1 MSLEDKLYPFLS
13 LYDRLPQGARNF
25 IGAAYRRLPRRI
37 RHGRAYGEF
46 RELAEASPSWSESDL
61 REYQLREL
69 RRTLVNAAS
78 YCPFYSRSFAKA
90 GFRPDAMMSLDDF
103 AGCPSLTKQD
113 MQQHFNDLTSTEIA
127 DSQKLYITTGG
138 STGVPVGFHLQKGV
152 SRAKEQAFLEAN
164 WRRAGYVDKARL
176 ALIRGHVINSRA
188 RDNIIAHDATRNWLM
203 LSSYHLTDVR
213 IPEYLEALENFQPD
227 FLNIYPSA
235 ALQLA
240 EYLQRHDQ
248 RWRTPL
254 QGVLCGSEQL
264 TLSQKRLLEGVF
276 QCRVLRWYGHAE
288 RVVLA
293 AEGTYSDLFYFWPH
307 YGFVEFGEPDG
318 DGLREVIGTTFHN
331 MAMPLVRYRTGDFV
345 RLAKPDARREYAWP
359 AVEEISGREQE
370 FLVTGSGRRIS
381 LTALNMHDTIFDGL
395 YAVQFFQSE
404 QGVAEFRY
412 IPSPEFHAS
421 RLPQIEDGIRRK
433 LGDDFRLVLREVGE
447 VEKTPRGKQTWLIS
461 RL

>member
-1 MSLEDKLYPFLS
+1 MSLEDKLYPLLS

-37 RHGRAYGEF
+37 RYGRAYSEF

-61 REYQLREL
+61 HEYQLREL
-69 RRTLVNAAS
+69 RRTLVNAGS

-90 GFRPDAMMSLDDF
+90 GFRPDTMMSLDDL
-103 AGCPSLTKQD
+103 ADCPSLTKQD
-113 MQQHFNDLTSTEIA
+113 IQQHFDDLTSAEIA
-127 DSQKLYITTGG
+127 DAKKLYMTTGG

-152 SRAKEQAFLEAN
+152 SRPKEQAFLEAN
-164 WRRAGYVDKARL
+164 WRRAGYFDKARL
-176 ALIRGHVINSRA
+176 ALIRGHVTDSRS
-188 RDNIIAHDATRNWLM
+188 RGNIIAHDATRNWLM
-203 LSSYHLTDVR
+203 LSSYHLTDER
-213 IPEYLEALENFQPD
+213 IPEYLEVLENFQPD

-240 EYLQRHDQ
+240 DYLQRHNQ

-264 TLSQKRLLEGVF
+264 TLSQKRLLNSVF
-276 QCRVLRWYGHAE
+276 KCRVLRWYGHAE

-293 AEGTYSDLFYFWPH
+293 AEGTDSDLFYFWPH
-307 YGFVEFGEPDG
+307 YGFVEFGKPDEN
-318 DGLREVIGTTFHN
+318 GLQEVIGTTFHN

-345 RLAKPDARREYAWP
+345 RLAKPEARREYAWP
-359 AVEEISGREQE
+359 AVEEIAGRRQE

-381 LTALNMHDTIFDGL
+381 LTAFNMHDAIFDGL

-412 IPSPEFHAS
+412 IPSPEFHSS

-433 LGDDFRLVLREVGE
+433 LGDDFRLVLRKVGE
-447 VEKTPRGKQTWLIS
+447 VEKTSRGKHTWLIS

>member
-1 MSLEDKLYPFLS
+1 MSLEDKLYPLLS
-13 LYDRLPQGARNF
+13 LYDRLPQRARNF

-37 RHGRAYGEF
+37 RYGRAYSEF

-61 REYQLREL
+61 HEYQLREL
-69 RRTLVNAAS
+69 RRTLVNAGS

-90 GFRPDAMMSLDDF
+90 GFRPDTMMSLDDL
-103 AGCPSLTKQD
+103 ADCPSLTKQD
-113 MQQHFNDLTSTEIA
+113 IQQHFDDLTSAEIA
-127 DSQKLYITTGG
+127 DAKKLYMTTGG

-152 SRAKEQAFLEAN
+152 SRPKEQAFLEAN
-164 WRRAGYVDKARL
+164 WRRAGYFDKARV
-176 ALIRGHVINSRA
+176 ALIRGHVTDSRS
-188 RDNIIAHDATRNWLM
+188 RGNIIAHDATRNWLM
-203 LSSYHLTDVR
+203 LSSYHLTDER
-213 IPEYLEALENFQPD
+213 IPEYLEVLENFQPD

-240 EYLQRHDQ
+240 DYLQRHNQ

-264 TLSQKRLLEGVF
+264 TLSQKRLLNSVF
-276 QCRVLRWYGHAE
+276 KCRVLRWYGHAE

-293 AEGTYSDLFYFWPH
+293 AEGTDSDLFYFWPH
-307 YGFVEFGEPDG
+307 YGFVEFGKPDEN
-318 DGLREVIGTTFHN
+318 GLQEVIGTTFHN

-345 RLAKPDARREYAWP
+345 RLAKPEARREYAWP
-359 AVEEISGREQE
+359 AVEEIAGRRQE

-381 LTALNMHDTIFDGL
+381 LTAFNMHDAIFDGL

-412 IPSPEFHAS
+412 IPSPEFHSS

-433 LGDDFRLVLREVGE
+433 LGDDFRLVLRKVGE
-447 VEKTPRGKQTWLIS
+447 VEKTSRGKHTWLIS

>member
-1 MSLEDKLYPFLS
+1 
-13 LYDRLPQGARNF
+13 
-25 IGAAYRRLPRRI
+25 
-37 RHGRAYGEF
+37 
-46 RELAEASPSWSESDL
+46 
-61 REYQLREL
+61 
-69 RRTLVNAAS
+69 
-78 YCPFYSRSFAKA
+78 
-90 GFRPDAMMSLDDF
+90 MSLDDL

-113 MQQHFNDLTSTEIA
+113 MQQHFDDLTSTEIA

-152 SRAKEQAFLEAN
+152 SRPKEQAFLEAN
-164 WRRAGYVDKARL
+164 WRRAGYFDKARL
-176 ALIRGHVINSRA
+176 ALIRGHVTDSRA
-188 RDNIIAHDATRNWLM
+188 KDNIIAHDATRDWLM
-203 LSSYHLTDVR
+203 LSSYHLTDER

-254 QGVLCGSEQL
+254 LGVLCGSEQL

-359 AVEEISGREQE
+359 AVEEIAGRGQE

-381 LTALNMHDTIFDGL
+381 LTAFNMHDAIFDGL

-447 VEKTPRGKQTWLIS
+447 VEKTPRGKHTWLIS

>member
-1 MSLEDKLYPFLS
+1 
-13 LYDRLPQGARNF
+13 
-25 IGAAYRRLPRRI
+25 
-37 RHGRAYGEF
+37 
-46 RELAEASPSWSESDL
+46 
-61 REYQLREL
+61 
-69 RRTLVNAAS
+69 
-78 YCPFYSRSFAKA
+78 
-90 GFRPDAMMSLDDF
+90 MMSLDDF

-152 SRAKEQAFLEAN
+152 SRPKEQAFLEAN
-164 WRRAGYVDKARL
+164 WRRAGYIDKARL
-176 ALIRGHVINSRA
+176 ALIRGHVTDSRA

-203 LSSYHLTDVR
+203 LSSYHLTDER

-307 YGFVEFGEPDG
+307 YGFVEFGEPDE

-359 AVEEISGREQE
+359 AVEEIAGRGQE

-381 LTALNMHDTIFDGL
+381 LTAFNMHDAIFDGL

-447 VEKTPRGKQTWLIS
+447 VEKTPRGKHTWLIS

>member
-1 MSLEDKLYPFLS
+1 MSLEDKLYPLLS

-37 RHGRAYGEF
+37 RYGRAYSEF

-61 REYQLREL
+61 HEYQLREL
-69 RRTLVNAAS
+69 RRTLVNAGS

-90 GFRPDAMMSLDDF
+90 GFRPDTMMSLDDL
-103 AGCPSLTKQD
+103 ADCPSLTKQD
-113 MQQHFNDLTSTEIA
+113 IQQHFDDLTSAEIA
-127 DSQKLYITTGG
+127 DAKKLYMTTGG

-152 SRAKEQAFLEAN
+152 SRPKEQAFLEAN
-164 WRRAGYVDKARL
+164 WRRAGYFDKARV
-176 ALIRGHVINSRA
+176 ALIRGHVTDSRS
-188 RDNIIAHDATRNWLM
+188 RGNIIAHDATRNWLM
-203 LSSYHLTDVR
+203 LSSYHLTDER
-213 IPEYLEALENFQPD
+213 IPEYLEMLENFQPD

-240 EYLQRHDQ
+240 DYLQRHNQ

-264 TLSQKRLLEGVF
+264 TLSQKRLLNSVF
-276 QCRVLRWYGHAE
+276 KCRVLRWYGHAE

-293 AEGTYSDLFYFWPH
+293 AEGTDSDLFYFWPH
-307 YGFVEFGEPDG
+307 YGFVEFGKPDEN
-318 DGLREVIGTTFHN
+318 GLQEVIGTTFHN

-345 RLAKPDARREYAWP
+345 RLAKPEARREYAWP
-359 AVEEISGREQE
+359 AVEEIAGRRQE

-381 LTALNMHDTIFDGL
+381 LTAFNMHDAIFDGL

-412 IPSPEFHAS
+412 IPSPEFHSS

-433 LGDDFRLVLREVGE
+433 LGDDFRLVLRKVGE
-447 VEKTPRGKQTWLIS
+447 VEKTSRGKHTWLIS

>member
-1 MSLEDKLYPFLS
+1 MSLEDKLYPLLS
-13 LYDRLPQGARNF
+13 LYDRLPQRARNF

-37 RHGRAYGEF
+37 RYGRAYSEF

-61 REYQLREL
+61 HEYQLREL
-69 RRTLVNAAS
+69 RRTLVNAGS

-90 GFRPDAMMSLDDF
+90 GFRPDTMMSLDDL
-103 AGCPSLTKQD
+103 ADCPSLTKQD
-113 MQQHFNDLTSTEIA
+113 IQQHFDDLTSAEIA
-127 DSQKLYITTGG
+127 DAKKLYMTTGG

-152 SRAKEQAFLEAN
+152 SRPKEQAFLEAN
-164 WRRAGYVDKARL
+164 WRRAGYFDKARV
-176 ALIRGHVINSRA
+176 ALIRGHVTDSRS
-188 RDNIIAHDATRNWLM
+188 RGNIIAHDATRNWLM
-203 LSSYHLTDVR
+203 LSSYHLTDER
-213 IPEYLEALENFQPD
+213 IPEYLEMLENFQPD

-240 EYLQRHDQ
+240 DYLQRHNQ

-264 TLSQKRLLEGVF
+264 TLSQKRLLNSVF
-276 QCRVLRWYGHAE
+276 KCRVLRWYGHAE

-293 AEGTYSDLFYFWPH
+293 AEGTDSDLFYFWPH
-307 YGFVEFGEPDG
+307 YGFVEFGKPDEN
-318 DGLREVIGTTFHN
+318 GLQEVIGTTFHN

-345 RLAKPDARREYAWP
+345 RLAKPEARREYAWP
-359 AVEEISGREQE
+359 AVEEIAGRRQE

-381 LTALNMHDTIFDGL
+381 LTAFNMHDAIFDGL

-412 IPSPEFHAS
+412 IPSPEFHSS

-433 LGDDFRLVLREVGE
+433 LGDDFRLVLRKVGE
-447 VEKTPRGKQTWLIS
+447 VEKTSRGKHTWLIS

>member
-1 MSLEDKLYPFLS
+1 MSLEDKLYPLLS

-37 RHGRAYGEF
+37 RYGRAYSEF

-61 REYQLREL
+61 HEYQLREL
-69 RRTLVNAAS
+69 RRTLVNAGS

-90 GFRPDAMMSLDDF
+90 GFRPDTMMSLDDL
-103 AGCPSLTKQD
+103 ADCPSLTKQD
-113 MQQHFNDLTSTEIA
+113 IQQHFDDLTSAEIA
-127 DSQKLYITTGG
+127 DAKKLYMTTGG

-152 SRAKEQAFLEAN
+152 SRPKEQAFLEAN
-164 WRRAGYVDKARL
+164 WRRAGYFDKARV
-176 ALIRGHVINSRA
+176 ALIRGHVTDSRS
-188 RDNIIAHDATRNWLM
+188 RGNIITHDATRNWLM
-203 LSSYHLTDVR
+203 LSSYHLTDER
-213 IPEYLEALENFQPD
+213 IPEYLEMLENFQPD

-240 EYLQRHDQ
+240 DYLQRHNQ

-264 TLSQKRLLEGVF
+264 TLSQKRLLNSVF
-276 QCRVLRWYGHAE
+276 KCRVLRWYGHAE

-293 AEGTYSDLFYFWPH
+293 AEGTDSDLFYFWPH
-307 YGFVEFGEPDG
+307 YGFVEFGKPDEN
-318 DGLREVIGTTFHN
+318 GLQEVIGTTFHN

-345 RLAKPDARREYAWP
+345 RLANPEARREYAWP
-359 AVEEISGREQE
+359 AVEEIAGRRQE

-381 LTALNMHDTIFDGL
+381 LTAFNMHDAIFDGL

-412 IPSPEFHAS
+412 IPSPEFHSS

-433 LGDDFRLVLREVGE
+433 LGDDFRLVLRKVGE
-447 VEKTPRGKQTWLIS
+447 VEKTSRGKHTWLIS

>member
-46 RELAEASPSWSESDL
+46 CELAEASPSWSESDL

-90 GFRPDAMMSLDDF
+90 GFRPDTMMSLDDF

-152 SRAKEQAFLEAN
+152 SRPKEQAFLEAN

-176 ALIRGHVINSRA
+176 ALIRGHVTDSRA
-188 RDNIIAHDATRNWLM
+188 RDNIIAHDATRDWLM
-203 LSSYHLTDVR
+203 LSSYHLTDER
-213 IPEYLEALENFQPD
+213 IPEYLEALESFQPD

-254 QGVLCGSEQL
+254 LGVLCGSEQL

-345 RLAKPDARREYAWP
+345 RLAKPDARREYVWP
-359 AVEEISGREQE
+359 AVEEISGRGQE
-370 FLVTGSGRRIS
+370 FLITGSGRRIS
-381 LTALNMHDTIFDGL
+381 LTALNMHDAIFDGL

-421 RLPQIEDGIRRK
+421 RLPHIEDGIRRK